1 MSDAP
6 RKTSMNMK
14 MMITLV
20 RKVQEEIVRLNEL
33 GMELF
38 QLGKLKS
45 AAFHFNHALQR
56 VNEISVAKNSLSQNE
71 VASLPPPSSVFPAG
85 TMVKRACQ
93 PLPLDSMSSAMCVNW
108 EAVASMALIHNS
120 ALVHMQVLSFRSA
133 KHLLELS
140 ISMMKRQIRDSELN
154 TLLSRSKYSA
164 SVVVSVYITL
174 GKTLS
179 RMMMFQPHAA
189 AAAAGND
196 AEKNVLPAQTK
207 KAFQIATGLMTRYL
221 AKKKQNK
228 PSVPQTQIVSASAMT
243 DANIVSSG
251 LHSHGCNKSILK
263 KADLCFAN
271 DNRHDKAMSKMVK
284 TSSSIAV
291 AQKSVSSIHV
301 SKHITVSKA
310 G

>member
-6 RKTSMNMK
+6 TQTSMSMTT
-14 MMITLV
+14 MITLV
-20 RKVQEEIVRLNEL
+20 RQVQEEVVRLNEL

-45 AAFHFNHALQR
+45 AGFHFNHALER
-56 VNEISVAKNSLSQNE
+56 LKEISVAKKSLSQDV
-71 VASLPPPSSVFPAG
+71 VASLPQPSSVFPAG

-120 ALVHMQVLSFRSA
+120 ALVHMQAESLQSA

-140 ISMMKRQIRDSELN
+140 ISMVKRQIRDTELN

-179 RMMMFQPHAA
+179 RMMMFQPQ
-189 AAAAGND
+189 AAGAAVND
-196 AEKNVLPAQTK
+196 AEKNTLPAQTK

-221 AKKKQNK
+221 AKKKQK
-228 PSVPQTQIVSASAMT
+228 EASVMQAQIFSASVMT
-243 DANIVSSG
+243 DVNMVSSG
-251 LHSHGCNKSILK
+251 LQSRNKSIPK
-263 KADLCFAN
+263 KADLFFTN
-271 DNRHDKAMSKMVK
+271 DNGNNKAMVKMVK
-284 TSSSIAV
+284 RSSPITV
-291 AQKSVSSIHV
+291 AENSMVSMHLSN
-301 SKHITVSKA
+301 HITVSKA
-310 G
+310 C